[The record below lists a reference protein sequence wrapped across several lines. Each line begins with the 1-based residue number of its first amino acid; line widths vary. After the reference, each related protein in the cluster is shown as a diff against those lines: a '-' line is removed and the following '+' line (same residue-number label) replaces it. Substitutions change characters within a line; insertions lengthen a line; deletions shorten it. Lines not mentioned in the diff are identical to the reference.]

1 MGVKRLKKVILL
13 KNENPES
20 KDVELQETVL
30 PVLLDFKETMNYL
43 KVSNSTLRTMVRK
56 NEIPHCRIR
65 GKIVFYAS
73 DIKSYLESNKK
84 GA

>member
-1 MGVKRLKKVILL
+1 MKKVIPL

-20 KDVELQETVL
+20 KDIELKETVL

-56 NEIPHCRIR
+56 NEIPYCRVR

-73 DIKSYLESNKK
+73 DIKSYLESKKK

>member
-1 MGVKRLKKVILL
+1 MKKVIPLQS
-13 KNENPES
+13 EDAEIRIMEQQ
-20 KDVELQETVL
+20 KDVL

-43 KVSNSTLRTMVRK
+43 KISNSTLRTMVRK

-73 DIKSYLESNKK
+73 DIKSYIESSKK